1 MMDRSDGS
9 SDTAQGQDRIVTQQV
24 KLPVPPVHEEE
35 PSPRLR
41 EIYDAAARI
50 FHDKGYQAASIQD
63 VADAVGI
70 LKGSLYYYINSKQDL
85 LFRIID
91 EVHRESLRSL
101 ARWQSIEGDALV
113 KLRAFVE
120 GHLTSNVRNLVKIG
134 VFFHDFRSL
143 DEVHR
148 ERIVKERD
156 LYDSF
161 LRDLIIQGQ
170 REGVIARDVD
180 PKLAAMA
187 ILGMMNWIYQWWR
200 DDGPNT
206 PEEVAREFANLVLVG
221 LVSHHD
227 GPDRDAV
234 GAFPPELAEALA
246 SDPV

>member
-1 MMDRSDGS
+1 M
-9 SDTAQGQDRIVTQQV
+9 TQRMTV
-24 KLPVPPVHEEE
+24 PMLPEDEPE

-50 FHDKGYQAASIQD
+50 FHEKGYQATSIQD

-101 ARWQSIEGDALV
+101 AEWQSIDGDALV

-143 DEVHR
+143 DGEHR

-161 LRDLIIQGQ
+161 LRDLLVQGQ
-170 REGVIARDVD
+170 KEGVVDDRVD
-180 PKLAAMA
+180 PKMVSMA
-187 ILGMMNWIYQWWR
+187 ILGMLNWIYQWWR
-200 DDGPNT
+200 DDGANT
-206 PEEVAREFANLVLVG
+206 PEQVAREFSNLVLVG
-221 LVSHHD
+221 IVARD
-227 GPDRDAV
+227 DVDRDAV
-234 GAFPPELAEALA
+234 GAFPEEVARAIGLRAGSPPTTGAGRGDA
-246 SDPV
+246 PGN